1 MNWLKT
7 YDTWTLE
14 RISRHL
20 LYWSTWSIL
29 YVLTNY
35 FTVYDRT
42 LWQCISHELLVLPI
56 KMGCAYFIA
65 YFLMPRYLYKRRYL
79 EFILTAMVT
88 TGVFGW
94 MLLLLYYEMI
104 YPTILG
110 KTGHYYTDHASFI
123 YKGVELIYIT
133 SLVLGIKFFQ
143 NFLQERQRNQT
154 LLQEKIEAEL
164 RFLKNQVQ
172 PHFLFNTLNN
182 IYGMVLSNNKSAGE
196 SIVKLSEILGYLL
209 YDSDVELIS
218 VASEIDNLENFIE
231 LECLRYDRKLDF
243 RYQKSVIPFD
253 VYISPLILLPFLENA
268 FKHGPAKEEGK
279 SIIDLKIEII
289 NNTLSFT
296 IKNTYNEVS
305 VDNNLKSGIGM
316 KNIIKRLELIYPER
330 HELCIKR
337 GKMFEVNL
345 KIKLSKSI

>member
-14 RISRHL
+14 RIGRHL
-20 LYWSTWSIL
+20 LYWSVWSVL

-42 LWQCISHELLVLPI
+42 IWQCISHELLVLPI

-65 YFLMPRYLYKRRYL
+65 YFLMPRYLYKKRYL
-79 EFILTAMVT
+79 EFIITAMVT
-88 TGVFGW
+88 AGIFGW

-110 KTGHYYTDHASFI
+110 KTGYYTDHASFI

-154 LLQEKIEAEL
+154 LLQEKIKAEL

-182 IYGMVLSNNKSAGE
+182 IYGMVLSNNKNAGE
-196 SIVKLSEILGYLL
+196 SIIKLSEILGYLL
-209 YDSDVELIS
+209 YDSDVEMIS
-218 VASEIDNLENFIE
+218 VASEIDNLESFIE
-231 LECLRYDRKLDF
+231 LERLRYDRKLDF

-253 VYISPLILLPFLENA
+253 AYISPLILLPFVENA

-289 NNTLSFT
+289 NDTLHFT
-296 IKNTYNEVS
+296 IRNTYNEVS
-305 VDNNLKSGIGM
+305 IDSNLKSGIGM
-316 KNIIKRLELIYPER
+316 KNITKRLKLIYPEK
-330 HELCIKR
+330 HELNIER
-337 GKMFEVNL
+337 GEMFEVNL
-345 KIKLSKSI
+345 KITLSKVYE